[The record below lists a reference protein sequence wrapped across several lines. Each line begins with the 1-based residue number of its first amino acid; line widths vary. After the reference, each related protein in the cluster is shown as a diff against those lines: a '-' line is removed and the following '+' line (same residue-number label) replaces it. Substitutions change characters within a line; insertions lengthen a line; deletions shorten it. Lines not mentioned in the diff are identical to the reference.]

1 MNVVDKVTLS
11 STDQTKWLKNILVF
25 IIPVV
30 TVYLGQLGIQLQA
43 EGHMLSLKDFIPGS
57 FVIGGAI
64 VYLQSVLLDYLK
76 KLQG

>member
-1 MNVVDKVTLS
+1 MDKLTLNKE
-11 STDQTKWLKNILVF
+11 DQNKWYRNILMF

-30 TVYLGQLGIQLQA
+30 TVYLGQLGITLQA
-43 EGHMLSLKDFIPGS
+43 DSHMLSIKDFIPSS

-76 KLQG
+76 KVQG

>member
-1 MNVVDKVTLS
+1 MNVIDNVTLNK
-11 STDQTKWLKNILVF
+11 TDQNKWFKNILLF

-43 EGHMLSLKDFIPGS
+43 DGHMLSLKDFIPGS